1 MKHVFIINPTSGR
14 KSKRK
19 KLVTNINLAAKK
31 LGVDCEIYFTRFSG
45 DGEEYLQNLCREHCS
60 SNAARLADGKKPETL
75 RVYGC
80 GGDGTLNEM
89 VNGAFGFDNIEI
101 GIIPTGTGND
111 YVRNYGRVA
120 DFHNIE
126 NQILGK
132 SRHSDLIKYRAEYN
146 DRITIGYCANMFNIG
161 LDCNAVDMTETT
173 KTWPLLHGHLAYLA
187 AVGIVFI
194 KKKCTDLHIEYEDGR
209 IKDGPILLIAI
220 ANGCFC
226 GGGVKG
232 VPESI
237 LDDGLM
243 DVSVVN
249 DISRRRF
256 LSLYPSYTKGT
267 HLQKSAVIK
276 ENLIEYTKE
285 KTLTVTANGE
295 SMRFC
300 CDGEITTQ
308 KKVSFSMVEDAF
320 LFVVPA
326 GL

>member
-1 MKHVFIINPTSGR
+1 MKHIFIINPGSGS
-14 KSKRK
+14 KSKHERLLHNIKSAARK
-19 KLVTNINLAAKK
+19 LNI
-31 LGVDCEIYFTRFSG
+31 DYEIYLTGSAG
-45 DGEEYLQNLCREHCS
+45 DGKDYLQNLCREHS
-60 SNAARLADGKKPETL
+60 KSNDRLAAEGKEPETL

-89 VNGAFGFDNIEI
+89 VNGAFGFNNIEI

-111 YVRNYGRVA
+111 YVRNYGKVSG
-120 DFHNIE
+120 FLNIE

-132 SRHSDLIKYRAEYN
+132 AQFSDLIRYTADYN
-146 DRITIGYCANMFNIG
+146 GNITTGYSANMFNIG
-161 LDCNAVDMTETT
+161 FDCNVVDMTNTT
-173 KTWPLLHGHLAYLA
+173 KNWPLLRGHLAYLA
-187 AVGIVFI
+187 AVVITLV
-194 KKKCTDLHIEYEDGR
+194 KKKGCNLKIEYEDGR
-209 IKDGPILLIAI
+209 VKDGPILLIAI

-237 LDDGLM
+237 VDDGLM

-249 DISRRRF
+249 NISRILF
-256 LSLYPSYTKGT
+256 ISLFPSYAKGT
-267 HLQKSAVIK
+267 HMQKPVIIK
-276 ENLIEYTKE
+276 DNLIEYTKE
-285 KTLTVTANGE
+285 KALVVTSNEE

-308 KKVSFSMVEDAF
+308 KRVSFSIVEDAF

-326 GL
+326 GI

>member
-1 MKHVFIINPTSGR
+1 MKHIFIINPTSG
-14 KSKRK
+14 KKRK
-19 KLVTNINLAAKK
+19 LERLVADINSAALKLKA
-31 LGVDCEIYFTRFSG
+31 DYEIYFTKSSG
-45 DGEEYLQNLCREHCS
+45 DGKNYLQNLCREHS
-60 SNAARLADGKKPETL
+60 LYNTRLTAEGKEPEIL

-89 VNGAFGFDNIEI
+89 VNGSFGFDNIEI

-111 YVRNYGRVA
+111 YVRNYGKVS
-120 DFHNIE
+120 DFLNIE
-126 NQILGK
+126 NQMLGTAQ
-132 SRHSDLIKYRAEYN
+132 HSDLIKYSAEYN
-146 DRITIGYCANMFNIG
+146 GNITSGYGANMFNIG
-161 LDCNAVDMTETT
+161 FDCNTVDMTDTT
-173 KTWPLLHGHLAYLA
+173 KTWPLLRGHPAYLV
-187 AVGIVFI
+187 AVGITFV
-194 KKKCTDLHIEYEDGR
+194 KKKGANLRIEYEDGR
-209 IKDGPILLIAI
+209 VKDGPVLLIAI

-249 DISRRRF
+249 DISRGRF
-256 LSLYPSYTKGT
+256 ISLYPSYARGT
-267 HLQKSAVIK
+267 HMQRHAII
-276 ENLIEYTKE
+276 NNNIIEYTKE
-285 KTLTVTANGE
+285 KALTVTSNEE

-308 KKVSFSMVEDAF
+308 KKVTFSMVEDAF